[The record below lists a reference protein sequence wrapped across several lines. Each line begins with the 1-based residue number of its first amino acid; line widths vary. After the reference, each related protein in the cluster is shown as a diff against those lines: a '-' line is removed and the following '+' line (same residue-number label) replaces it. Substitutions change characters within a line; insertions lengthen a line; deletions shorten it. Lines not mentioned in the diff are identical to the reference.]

1 MPLNNNRYCE
11 CVIICGD
18 INAVQIVL
26 ECCIS
31 INKRLY
37 LPADKLL
44 RLQADDNQSGDVPLL
59 IYGHSLSWED
69 SRDRVTVVNNRLR
82 APVWTPSV
90 ATAEDIAEM
99 PPDPTG
105 T

>member
-1 MPLNNNRYCE
+1 MRYLLCLSVAYPLTN
-11 CVIICGD
+11 V
-18 INAVQIVL
+18 
-26 ECCIS
+26 CI
-31 INKRLY
+31 Y
-37 LPADKLL
+37 HLPTDKLL
-44 RLQADDNQSGDVPLL
+44 RLQADDNQSGDLPLL